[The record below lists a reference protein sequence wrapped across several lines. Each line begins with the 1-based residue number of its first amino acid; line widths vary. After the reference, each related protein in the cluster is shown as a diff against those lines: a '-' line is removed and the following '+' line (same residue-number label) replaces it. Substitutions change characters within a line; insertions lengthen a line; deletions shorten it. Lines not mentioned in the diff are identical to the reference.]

1 MAATWINMSDCLTLA
16 AEIFSQLAIRA
27 FCPARALMFVSKVLR
42 RVESRGSERV
52 PPQQTLENF
61 SLLDF
66 VCIFNT
72 MDGLIS
78 LCDFGFNSA
87 TS

>member
-1 MAATWINMSDCLTLA
+1 
-16 AEIFSQLAIRA
+16 
-27 FCPARALMFVSKVLR
+27 MFVSKVLR